1 MPNINFQIG
10 FSFPACFTQLRNA
23 SLTIKLLSQ
32 TINSWKANKIQ
43 GPDRQGSPVDPA
55 LSQRPVTPAP
65 PEWSSYDA
73 PINFTWVSPS
83 LSLPCRIL
91 IRKSWNLSFNGQVIP
106 EELCGMG
113 WPKSRDQV
121 QYPDYDTIDRV
132 IQKYCKTQPPA
143 SNSWVALSSVIVRC
157 LSRICDT
164 SSHLH
169 YMMFQTIQTIY
180 FLWGYDHGNMS
191 VSLIAELSPVYCC
204 IVYCCNK
211 KSWWCFL

>member
-32 TINSWKANKIQ
+32 TLNSWKANKIQ

-83 LSLPCRIL
+83 PSLPRHIL

-132 IQKYCKTQPPA
+132 IQKYWHFVDHARKVQFFVDQHHDNSRPMTFILMKIPIGIILLPEALNLCLMIIFFIKGAILGGPGDWPPC
-143 SNSWVALSSVIVRC
+143 VA
-157 LSRICDT
+157 
-164 SSHLH
+164 
-169 YMMFQTIQTIY
+169 
-180 FLWGYDHGNMS
+180 
-191 VSLIAELSPVYCC
+191 
-204 IVYCCNK
+204 
-211 KSWWCFL
+211 KSWEDPPCIRLP